1 MRRFQNYFVS
11 GDNTAGMWDVVY
23 LDQENEFVVV
33 TSLTGP
39 SSALSALVL
48 CREMNKMSKDDY
60 DGWTGRLTEQLDIYK
75 EQKKELGMMDD
86 TTIYEDILIEVLHD
100 DNWLFYRYMDATFSD
115 ILYVQQNLE
124 YTVGVPTRI
133 VWEK

>member
-23 LDQENEFVVV
+23 LDQENEFVVI

-39 SSALSALVL
+39 SSALSALIL
-48 CREMNKMSKDDY
+48 CREMNKMLKDDY
-60 DGWTGRLTEQLDIYK
+60 DGWTGRLMEQLDIYK
-75 EQKKELGMMDD
+75 EQKKELGMMDNAFH
-86 TTIYEDILIEVLHD
+86 EDVLLECLHD
-100 DNWLFYRYMDATFSD
+100 GEWLYAGYIDATFSE
-115 ILYVQQNLE
+115 ILDTQQYWE
-124 YTVGVPTRI
+124 YIVGLPTRI